1 MFKITSQNDHE
12 KKNCLYIQIRPSELA
27 LSISEHYLHH
37 TTTFYNSIKIQRKS
51 ASDASA
57 GSNYEASAGLNNYIQ
72 TQHNSDSDD
81 STGANDVSSSGL
93 YQITNHHCSMY
104 INNNDDLQSYETP
117 KKKITIATSLVIQYP
132 PQPHRDRQH

>member
-1 MFKITSQNDHE
+1 MTTRRRIVCIYKYDHQNWP
-12 KKNCLYIQIRPSELA
+12 Y
-27 LSISEHYLHH
+27 LSPN
-37 TTTFYNSIKIQRKS
+37 TTFIIPPHFYNSIKIQRKS

-104 INNNDDLQSYETP
+104 INNNDDSQSYETP

-132 PQPHRDRQH
+132 PQPHQNCSHCLQL